1 MTAERAQTTFHVTER
16 YRQYVVWLLCAV
28 YLFNHVD
35 RQILAILIQPIK
47 AEFDLSDVQLGLV
60 GGPAFALFYATLGIP
75 IARLADRSSR
85 TNIIAAS
92 LALWSLFTAL
102 TGLARSFYH
111 LLLARVIVGVGEAG
125 CSPPAYS
132 LIGDYFEPKRRA
144 TAIAIYSLGV
154 SGGAIVGLLIGGAIA
169 EAHGWRTAFFVLGV
183 PGIVLAIIVKL
194 TLREPPRGWADGA
207 PAPARIAPVGEVF
220 RALWAKQTFRAIS
233 IAAALHAFV
242 AYGVAGFYSAF
253 LIRSHDMGLAQAGR
267 WLAFASIVGGLA
279 GTFFG
284 GRFTDVLT
292 ARYNDA
298 RWAQWIPTLTLTIN
312 LPIGIAL
319 FLTSHVDAVIVLLT
333 VNIALGSAFLAPT
346 VASIQRL
353 VSAHERALAAA
364 ILLFILN
371 LIGLGLGPIVTGLL
385 SDALNEHFLTR
396 GANADEASADGL
408 RFSMLTMLAA
418 NLFSAIFYWRA
429 ARIVR
434 EESIS

>member
-47 AEFDLSDVQLGLV
+47 AEFNLSDAQLGLV
-60 GGPAFALFYATLGIP
+60 GGLAFALFYSTLGIP

-102 TGLARSFYH
+102 TGLARNFYH

-154 SGGAIVGLLIGGAIA
+154 SGGAIVGLLIGSAVA

-183 PGIVLAIIVKL
+183 PGIVLAVIVKL
-194 TLREPPRGWADGA
+194 TLREPPRGWADGT

-242 AYGVAGFYSAF
+242 ACGVAGFYSAF
-253 LIRSHDMGLAQAGR
+253 LIRSHDMGLAQTGR

-284 GRFTDVLT
+284 GRLTERPHRSSQRWSLGAVDTDTDADDQSAHRHRAVL
-292 ARYNDA
+292 DA
-298 RWAQWIPTLTLTIN
+298 TCRCRDRAADRQHRT
-312 LPIGIAL
+312 G
-319 FLTSHVDAVIVLLT
+319 
-333 VNIALGSAFLAPT
+333 
-346 VASIQRL
+346 QRL
-353 VSAHERALAAA
+353 SGADRC
-364 ILLFILN
+364 
-371 LIGLGLGPIVTGLL
+371 
-385 SDALNEHFLTR
+385 EHP
-396 GANADEASADGL
+396 
-408 RFSMLTMLAA
+408 
-418 NLFSAIFYWRA
+418 A
-429 ARIVR
+429 ARQQR
-434 EESIS
+434 TSGHSPLPSCCSS